1 MSERSDPE
9 RLLAEALRAQAI
21 RAPLTESTAS
31 GAQSGQAA
39 QSAQPVANPAA
50 DPAADPATDPATET
64 GLPTDRLLGL
74 LSGSDHQHELLS
86 GRGPETTNPNP
97 TGPVIGSFRTPS
109 PNPAV
114 ATGPV
119 AGSAAGPAVR
129 PNRPPV
135 TGTTRLPSVPAGPSV
150 WWFLLLAVL
159 LGLAAGV
166 IAGLFTLF

>member
-1 MSERSDPE
+1 MSEQQSDPE

-31 GAQSGQAA
+31 GAQP
-39 QSAQPVANPAA
+39 AQPAQPEPV
-50 DPAADPATDPATET
+50 TDPPTET

-86 GRGPETTNPNP
+86 GRGAETTNPNP
-97 TGPVIGSFRTPS
+97 TGPVIGSFPP
-109 PNPAV
+109 PNPAAA

-119 AGSAAGPAVR
+119 VGSIPGSTAR
-129 PNRPPV
+129 PQHPPV
-135 TGTTRLPSVPAGPSV
+135 AGTSRLPSVPAGTSV